1 VVCAS
6 HPPMNPMETFVEARW
21 RARHLGRR
29 VVRRGLINH
38 SFALL
43 WTGQVIT
50 DLGTV
55 IFNTALVVW
64 VAADLARDQAWAALA
79 VSGVLAAATLPMLL
93 VRPLAGVWVDRWDA
107 RRTMLGMDAL
117 RAALVALLAVA
128 VLAPGLTLIPRLAV
142 VYIVIFAVSACAQFF
157 NTALLALIADV
168 VPEPELARAS
178 GLSEVTWSAAS
189 IAGPPLAAPLVV
201 VLGVQWALLGNA
213 LSFLVSFLML
223 WLIPAGPQRERPAVR
238 TAIRADL
245 LAGLRFVART
255 PVARA
260 LTIAMSLA
268 MLGAGALRALDFFFV
283 TQDLHAPASAYGL
296 VGPAFGGGSVI
307 GALLAGRYARRI
319 GAAQTLWVSMV
330 AVGLLIVVLARQTSL
345 PAALAVYVVFGIAN
359 SGANVALTPLLV
371 GATPRELLGRANALF
386 FTVISAA
393 LLVSVAAAGYLASG
407 PLHGLHNVALGFGFD
422 ATTSLLTGG
431 GLLICA
437 GGLYARW
444 RLRPATHDEG
454 AQAIPQIGHHAG
466 QHDHNAM

>member
-1 VVCAS
+1 
-6 HPPMNPMETFVEARW
+6 MGARGQAQHVW
-21 RARHLGRR
+21 RRSSG
-29 VVRRGLINH
+29 GWLINR

-43 WTGQVIT
+43 WSGQVIT

-64 VAADLARDQAWAALA
+64 LAGNLARGQPWAALA
-79 VSGVLAAATLPMLL
+79 VSGVLAAATLPMLV

-128 VLAPGLTLIPRLAV
+128 VLAPALPLLLQLAI
-142 VYIVIFAVSACAQFF
+142 VYTAVFAVSACAQFF
-157 NTALLALIADV
+157 NTALLALIAGIV
-168 VPEPELARAS
+168 SEPELARAG
-178 GLSEVTWSAAS
+178 GLSEVTWNAAS

-201 VLGVQWALLGNA
+201 VLGVQWALLANA
-213 LSFLVSFLML
+213 LSFVVSFLTL
-223 WLIPAGPQRERPAVR
+223 WLIPAGAPRVRPAAR
-238 TAIRADL
+238 AAILTDL

-255 PVARA
+255 AVPRA

-296 VGPAFGGGSVI
+296 VGPAFGGGAVI
-307 GALLAGRYARRI
+307 GALLAGRYAGRI
-319 GAAQTLWVSMV
+319 GAARTLWVSMV
-330 AVGLLIVVLARQTSL
+330 AVGLLIVLLARQTTL

-393 LLVSVAAAGYLASG
+393 SLVSVGAAGYLASG
-407 PLHGLHNVALGFGFD
+407 PLQPLQRVALGFGFD
-422 ATTSLLTGG
+422 AITSLLTVG
-431 GLLICA
+431 GLLICL

-444 RLRPATHDEG
+444 RLQPALHSALGVPTAPPQRYG
-454 AQAIPQIGHHAG
+454 AENDGR
-466 QHDHNAM
+466 NAV

>member
-1 VVCAS
+1 
-6 HPPMNPMETFVEARW
+6 MGARL

-29 VVRRGLINH
+29 VVRRGLINR

-43 WTGQVIT
+43 WSGQVIT

-64 VAADLARDQAWAALA
+64 VAADLARDQVWAALA

-93 VRPLAGVWVDRWDA
+93 VRPLAGVWVDRCDA
-107 RRTMLGMDAL
+107 RRTMLCMDAL
-117 RAALVALLAVA
+117 RAALVALLAA
-128 VLAPGLTLIPRLAV
+128 AMLAPGLTLIPRLV
-142 VYIVIFAVSACAQFF
+142 IVYFVIFVVSACAQFF
-157 NTALLALIADV
+157 NTALLTLIASIV
-168 VPEPELARAS
+168 SEPELARAG
-178 GLSEVTWSAAS
+178 GLSEATWSAAS

-213 LSFLVSFLML
+213 LSFIVSFLML

-245 LAGLRFVART
+245 LAGLRFVARD
-255 PVARA
+255 PVPRV
-260 LTIAMSLA
+260 LITAMSLA

-283 TQDLHAPASAYGL
+283 TQDLRAAAWAYGL

-307 GALLAGRYARRI
+307 GALLAGRYTRRI
-319 GAAQTLWVSMV
+319 GAARTLWVSMV
-330 AVGLLIVVLARQTSL
+330 AVGLLIVVLARQTTL

-386 FTVISAA
+386 FTVISIA

-407 PLHGLHNVALGFGFD
+407 PLHGLHAVALGFGFD

-444 RLRPATHDEG
+444 RLRPATHDDG
-454 AQAIPQIGHHAG
+454 AQAIPQTGHHAG
-466 QHDHNAM
+466 QHNRNAI